1 MIAMPPIPV
10 PQDLYFVDGGKV
22 QTTCCSRA
30 TAEETADYWR
40 HMFRINVKIYVYRK
54 VTVL

>member
-10 PQDLYFVDGGKV
+10 PQCLYFVDGGKL

-30 TAEETADYWR
+30 SAEETADYWR
-40 HMFRINVKIYVYRK
+40 HMFRINVKVYVYRK
-54 VTVL
+54 D